1 MAGTSRFELNY
12 AGVGEL
18 LRSGEMRSVIE
29 AYTDAVLSNAGAN
42 YGSQVKLV
50 KDRWAGYVD
59 DRTPEGKQDNLDN
72 NTLLKS
78 LRG

>member
-1 MAGTSRFELNY
+1 MARTSRFELNY

-18 LRSGEMRSVIE
+18 LRSGEMKAVVE
-29 AYTDAVLSNAGAN
+29 AYTDAVLSHAGPD
-42 YGSQVKLV
+42 YGAEVKFV

-59 DRTPEGKQDNLDN
+59 DRTEKGNRDNLDN

>member
-1 MAGTSRFELNY
+1 MAKSRFELNY

-18 LRSGEMRSVIE
+18 LRSPEMQGVVQE
-29 AYTDAVLSNAGAN
+29 YTDAVLAKAGPN
-42 YGSQVKLV
+42 YSAEVKIV

-59 DRTPEGKQDNLDN
+59 DRTPAAKLDNLAN

-78 LRG
+78 LKG

>member
-1 MAGTSRFELNY
+1 MARTSRFELNT
-12 AGVGEL
+12 AGVAEL
-18 LRSGEMRSVIE
+18 LRSPEMQEVVQM
-29 AYTDAVLSNAGAN
+29 YTDAVLEHAGPE
-42 YGSQVKLV
+42 YGAEVKFV

-59 DRTPEGKQDNLDN
+59 DRTAKGKQDNLDN

>member
-1 MAGTSRFELNY
+1 MARSRFELNY

-18 LRSGEMRSVIE
+18 LQSAEMQSVIQ
-29 AYTDAVLSNAGAN
+29 AYTDAVLAKAGPN
-42 YGSQVKLV
+42 YSAEVKIV

-59 DRTPEGKQDNLDN
+59 DRTAAAKQDNLDN

-78 LRG
+78 LKG